1 MPEAKTLFTKPLF
14 SRLMTIV
21 GCFFASMFTPLNG
34 GISRHQARNL
44 GMSLALHGLL
54 LGWLLHS
61 PYPRFLAPS
70 SVAAGEYGGSIT
82 HLYWPSSPAQGR
94 TDAKSSSPRQ
104 QLAALRRLAWKKS
117 HKLNKPL
124 KTVAPASLLE
134 AAIQASTSN
143 QSSPPPPPPAGA
155 PYGSLTDGPAS
166 GDEVLPALPVSATD
180 PVVGPNDLAGHG
192 EGSVVVEITIDDKG
206 NIVQKTVLQ
215 SLGPLVDAKVLAALE
230 NWHFSP
236 ATRNGVAIP
245 SKQDVH
251 YHFKPR
257 A

>member
-1 MPEAKTLFTKPLF
+1 MSKEENSVYETAFLASNDNYWL
-14 SRLMTIV
+14 L
-21 GCFFASMFTPLNG
+21 FASMFTPLNG

-70 SVAAGEYGGSIT
+70 SVAAGEYGSIT
-82 HLYWPSSPAQGR
+82 HLYWPSPLTRDR
-94 TDAKSSSPRQ
+94 TDAKSTPARRQ
-104 QLAALRRLAWKKS
+104 SAALRRLAWNKS
-117 HKLNKPL
+117 HKLKSP
-124 KTVAPASLLE
+124 KTVASSSLLE
-134 AAIQASTSN
+134 AAIQASESN
-143 QSSPPPPPPAGA
+143 PSSPPPPAGA
-155 PYGSLTDGPAS
+155 PYGSLTDGPAL
-166 GDEVLPALPVSATD
+166 GDEVLPALPVLATD

-245 SKQDVH
+245 SKQDVY

>member
-1 MPEAKTLFTKPLF
+1 
-14 SRLMTIV
+14 
-21 GCFFASMFTPLNG
+21 
-34 GISRHQARNL
+34 
-44 GMSLALHGLL
+44 MSLALHGLL
-54 LGWLLHS
+54 LGCLLHS

-82 HLYWPSSPAQGR
+82 HLYWLSPPSQGR
-94 TDAKSSSPRQ
+94 TDAKSSAPSR
-104 QLAALRRLAWKKS
+104 QLAVLRRLAWNKS
-117 HKLNKPL
+117 HKLNKPP
-124 KTVAPASLLE
+124 KTVAPSSLLE
-134 AAIQASTSN
+134 AAIQASASN
-143 QSSPPPPPPAGA
+143 PSSPPPPAGV
-155 PYGSLTDGPAS
+155 PYGTLTDGPAL

-192 EGSVVVEITIDDKG
+192 EGSVVVEITIDDRG

-215 SLGPLVDAKVLAALE
+215 SLGPVVDAKVLAALE

-245 SKQDVH
+245 SKQDVY
-251 YHFKPR
+251 YHFRPR